1 VAIDIRLKHSSV
13 QDRAPLAADLVAGEL
28 AVNIHEN
35 SAAIY
40 FLDSAGNVRKM
51 AGPATTNAPA
61 APVDGDTWVDT
72 ATNPATIN
80 IWDPTAGGGAGAW
93 VPIAGGTVTGPGLTG
108 IWERVGTVISPVTDG
123 DSLQLNDGTGTT
135 KIDLNADGTATFASH
150 ASFGGT
156 DNGPVLGGGIVNL
169 TVNGSANADTSRSG
183 ALVMQ
188 SQDKSAIYAVFSTS
202 SGLNIGGFDTTK
214 RGINLYDGN
223 SVAATLDT
231 AGDFLLGGTLPGT
244 PNISLNANG
253 SAEFAGLVY
262 SGAVNH
268 SATASGAFLSY
279 GGQVQVNS
287 VEADAS
293 TSRVFI
299 GKDKNVTTSE
309 IYADGSATFD
319 GNVGIGTTSPSKTLE
334 MRLANDSDEGIRLN
348 EVGNTYHDILASS
361 GSLYIH
367 ADSKGDDGSGN
378 VLKFGV
384 GSAGER
390 MRITD
395 SGRIYTYSSTVGLS
409 IAVSA
414 AASTTNA

>member
-40 FLDSAGNVRKM
+40 FLDSSGNVRKM
-51 AGPATTNAPA
+51 AGPATINAPA

-188 SQDKSAIYAVFSTS
+188 SQD
-202 SGLNIGGFDTTK
+202 
-214 RGINLYDGN
+214 
-223 SVAATLDT
+223 
-231 AGDFLLGGTLPGT
+231 
-244 PNISLNANG
+244 
-253 SAEFAGLVY
+253 
-262 SGAVNH
+262 
-268 SATASGAFLSY
+268 
-279 GGQVQVNS
+279 
-287 VEADAS
+287 
-293 TSRVFI
+293 
-299 GKDKNVTTSE
+299 
-309 IYADGSATFD
+309 
-319 GNVGIGTTSPSKTLE
+319 
-334 MRLANDSDEGIRLN
+334 
-348 EVGNTYHDILASS
+348 
-361 GSLYIH
+361 
-367 ADSKGDDGSGN
+367 
-378 VLKFGV
+378 
-384 GSAGER
+384 
-390 MRITD
+390 
-395 SGRIYTYSSTVGLS
+395 
-409 IAVSA
+409 
-414 AASTTNA
+414 